1 MLLKPGMIL
10 KLIASVVLAAL
21 VQPAGAFQIRRVGT
35 GAGVVLKLRGD
46 VRAGDYDHL
55 KAILQSGSV
64 AGLEIR
70 SGGGSLQD
78 GFDIARVVRDKGIIV
93 YASKECDS
101 VCAFILF
108 AAKQRYIGRSGKIGV
123 HSVANYRGKEDADTA
138 RLTVQLSRLLAGLGV
153 PHSVIGK
160 LVATPPGRITFLD
173 NRDLAGLNVHRTNPF
188 RNIYDAAR
196 VAHSQQAGSVCNA
209 GVDVET
215 RNDGRRRTKVLQATG
230 ARLRRAVTKGSPS
243 SQWSAGFGSRLRMRP
258 NRRRIGKAVRAVR
271 NAPEDSRRDRQ

>member
-188 RNIYDAAR
+188 RDIYDAAS
-196 VAHSQQAGSVCNA
+196 VARNQEASSVCNP
-209 GVDVET
+209 GVD
-215 RNDGRRRTKVLQATG
+215 LQTEATAHAKHG
-230 ARLRRAVTKGSPS
+230 SCTSPARASTER
-243 SQWSAGFGSRLRMRP
+243 
-258 NRRRIGKAVRAVR
+258 
-271 NAPEDSRRDRQ
+271 

>member
-21 VQPAGAFQIRRVGT
+21 VQPAGAFQIRRVAT

-46 VRAGDYDHL
+46 VRAGDYGRL
-55 KAILQSGSV
+55 KTILQSGSV

-78 GFDIARVVRDKGIIV
+78 GFDIARVVRDKGLIV

-108 AAKQRYIGRSGKIGV
+108 AAKQRYIGRGCRIGV

-160 LVATPPGRITFLD
+160 LVATPPARITLLD

-188 RNIYDAAR
+188 RDIYDAAS
-196 VAHSQQAGSVCNA
+196 VARSREASAVCNA
-209 GVDVET
+209 GVEPET
-215 RNDGRRRTKVLQATG
+215 ATTADAGQRSCTTPARASGGR
-230 ARLRRAVTKGSPS
+230 
-243 SQWSAGFGSRLRMRP
+243 
-258 NRRRIGKAVRAVR
+258 
-271 NAPEDSRRDRQ
+271 